1 VLAIAPPGSRLTFL
15 PLAELRPPV
24 PLTVL
29 LGWVSDGLP
38 PGVLGVASHFV
49 QVERVLRPVVD
60 DLLGRTLI
68 VEDLDT
74 ARRWLPQLPPGA
86 SVVTLAGEVLRAG
99 GAATLGSPR
108 QGDQAPGAPEAQALA
123 EAEAEACRLAEHH
136 EAAQREQ
143 ALRLETLRQEHAQN
157 ERKVAEAEE
166 ALRQARARDAER
178 QQAARL
184 AQEQARLQERVL
196 QLEEEIAALDRRL
209 AGLQSEVESLETE
222 RAAAGSLPPQPPPLE
237 EEGVEERLIERALTL
252 EQEAAAARQAYQNRL
267 QEVTALRRALGDLE
281 ARDAAQRK
289 RAERLAAEEQASAQA
304 LAAAENAWATSRA
317 QWAALHEK
325 TRPARARLAEL
336 EAMLAEVEAGEAAA
350 RRARAEAEDRYTQ
363 AHLEAAQRQAAL
375 AALQRQ
381 AEEELLM
388 EDGGRQTTD
397 DDPAPGLSL
406 PSVEALPPGIET
418 ALQERRARLRRL
430 GAVNPEAL
438 SEYTE
443 VQSRHAFL
451 TRELADL
458 EAASSQLQRVIAEL
472 DALIQRDF
480 RRTFQAV
487 NTEFKALFTRL
498 FGGGSAHLVLT
509 DPHDIARSGIEV
521 MARPPGKKQQPLALL
536 SGGERALTATALLFA
551 ILKVSPTPF
560 CVLDEVDAM
569 LDDAN
574 VGRFRQVL
582 QELSQRVQCI
592 VITHNRATVEAADT
606 VYGISL
612 TPEGTSQVI
621 SLKLEGK
628 TA

>member
-1 VLAIAPPGSRLTFL
+1 M
-15 PLAELRPPV
+15 
-24 PLTVL
+24 
-29 LGWVSDGLP
+29 
-38 PGVLGVASHFV
+38 
-49 QVERVLRPVVD
+49 
-60 DLLGRTLI
+60 
-68 VEDLDT
+68 
-74 ARRWLPQLPPGA
+74 
-86 SVVTLAGEVLRAG
+86 
-99 GAATLGSPR
+99 
-108 QGDQAPGAPEAQALA
+108 
-123 EAEAEACRLAEHH
+123 
-136 EAAQREQ
+136 
-143 ALRLETLRQEHAQN
+143 
-157 ERKVAEAEE
+157 
-166 ALRQARARDAER
+166 
-178 QQAARL
+178 
-184 AQEQARLQERVL
+184 
-196 QLEEEIAALDRRL
+196 
-209 AGLQSEVESLETE
+209 
-222 RAAAGSLPPQPPPLE
+222 
-237 EEGVEERLIERALTL
+237 
-252 EQEAAAARQAYQNRL
+252 
-267 QEVTALRRALGDLE
+267 
-281 ARDAAQRK
+281 
-289 RAERLAAEEQASAQA
+289 
-304 LAAAENAWATSRA
+304 
-317 QWAALHEK
+317 HEK
-325 TRPARARLAEL
+325 TGPGRARRAESG
-336 EAMLAEVEAGEAAA
+336 ARLAEVEAGEAAA

-397 DDPAPGLSL
+397 DDPTPGLSL
-406 PSVEALPPGIET
+406 PSVETLPPGIET

-430 GAVNPEAL
+430 GAVNPEAR

-487 NTEFKALFTRL
+487 NTAFKALFTRL

-551 ILKVSPTPF
+551 ILKVSPTPL
-560 CVLDEVDAM
+560 CVLDEVVVM
-569 LDDAN
+569 LGHSP
-574 VGRFRQVL
+574 GRRSRQAR
-582 QELSQRVQCI
+582 QELSQSVQCI
-592 VITHNRATVEAADT
+592 VIAHNRAAVEAADT